1 MLRAITRLAI
11 AAPRRIIAVAA
22 FLVLAAAVFGI
33 PLLNSLSA
41 GGFQDPT
48 SESARATE
56 LLRNKFDQT
65 DQKMMI
71 VVTSPYGARSDQ
83 ARRVGTDIVKHLK
96 HSPWVSNV
104 SSAWT
109 DLTYEPPQAA
119 AQLISKDNKSGMIV
133 ADLKGGEDNAQK
145 YAKTLSRELVHDR
158 DGVTVRAGGMAVAY
172 AQINQQNQH
181 DLVLMESIAIPLSFA
196 VLVWI
201 FGGLAAAALPI
212 ALGGLAI
219 VGTMSVLRLIS
230 FTTNVS
236 TYALDLSIAMGL
248 ALAIDYTLLI
258 ITRYREELA
267 ASNDPERAL
276 FRTMATAGRTVLF
289 SATTVALSMAV
300 LLVFPM
306 YFLKSSGYTVVATAV
321 IVALASVVVT
331 PALIVALGPRLDALN
346 VRSLAARLLPRLR
359 REPDHAHK
367 PVNSMY
373 FWYRSTKLVLHHAVP
388 VGLSVVALLLLLG
401 VPFLGVKWGF
411 PDERVLP
418 RSASARQVA
427 DMLDNDFANGLG
439 NAVTVV
445 VPDARGISPA
455 NLDRYAADLSRVP
468 DVSAV
473 SAPTGTFV
481 AGHRMG
487 PPAAPTGVARDS
499 AFLTVASTAPLYS
512 AASDTQLDQLH
523 AVAGPTGRNV
533 QMTGLAQINRDNVA
547 AITKRLP
554 TVLGL
559 IAVITF
565 TLLFLLTGSAVIPLQ
580 ALVCNMLSLTAAF
593 GAMVWIFQ
601 DGHLGAL
608 GTTPNGTLN
617 ANIPVLLF
625 CIAFGLSMDYEVFL
639 VSRIREYWV
648 ASGAARECGPNSAEA
663 RADND
668 EATALGLAGIG
679 RVVTAAALVMSI
691 SFAALIPAQ
700 VSFMRML
707 GLGLTLAVLVDATL
721 VRMFLVPVFIHLVGP
736 RSWWSPKPLA
746 WLHERLGVGESS
758 AAAVGRRRWA
768 AEASHPTAGLD
779 QEPDVSV
786 TDSS

>member
-1 MLRAITRLAI
+1 
-11 AAPRRIIAVAA
+11 
-22 FLVLAAAVFGI
+22 
-33 PLLNSLSA
+33 
-41 GGFQDPT
+41 
-48 SESARATE
+48 
-56 LLRNKFDQT
+56 
-65 DQKMMI
+65 
-71 VVTSPYGARSDQ
+71 
-83 ARRVGTDIVKHLK
+83 
-96 HSPWVSNV
+96 
-104 SSAWT
+104 
-109 DLTYEPPQAA
+109 
-119 AQLISKDNKSGMIV
+119 
-133 ADLKGGEDNAQK
+133 
-145 YAKTLSRELVHDR
+145 
-158 DGVTVRAGGMAVAY
+158 
-172 AQINQQNQH
+172 
-181 DLVLMESIAIPLSFA
+181 
-196 VLVWI
+196 
-201 FGGLAAAALPI
+201 
-212 ALGGLAI
+212 
-219 VGTMSVLRLIS
+219 
-230 FTTNVS
+230 
-236 TYALDLSIAMGL
+236 
-248 ALAIDYTLLI
+248 
-258 ITRYREELA
+258 
-267 ASNDPERAL
+267 
-276 FRTMATAGRTVLF
+276 
-289 SATTVALSMAV
+289 
-300 LLVFPM
+300 
-306 YFLKSSGYTVVATAV
+306 
-321 IVALASVVVT
+321 
-331 PALIVALGPRLDALN
+331 
-346 VRSLAARLLPRLR
+346 
-359 REPDHAHK
+359 
-367 PVNSMY
+367 
-373 FWYRSTKLVLHHAVP
+373 
-388 VGLSVVALLLLLG
+388 
-401 VPFLGVKWGF
+401 
-411 PDERVLP
+411 
-418 RSASARQVA
+418 
-427 DMLDNDFANGLG
+427 
-439 NAVTVV
+439 
-445 VPDARGISPA
+445 
-455 NLDRYAADLSRVP
+455 
-468 DVSAV
+468 
-473 SAPTGTFV
+473 
-481 AGHRMG
+481 
-487 PPAAPTGVARDS
+487 
-499 AFLTVASTAPLYS
+499 
-512 AASDTQLDQLH
+512 LH